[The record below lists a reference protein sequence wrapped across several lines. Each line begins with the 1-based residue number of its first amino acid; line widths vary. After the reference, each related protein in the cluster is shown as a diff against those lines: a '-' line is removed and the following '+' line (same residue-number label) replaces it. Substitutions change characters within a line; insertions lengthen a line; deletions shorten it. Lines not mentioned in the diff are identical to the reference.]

1 MPGLIACN
9 RRWGIGSDDLL
20 FPALFEIGIRMLW
33 LCVVVGVFVKH
44 QSHAGCNGS
53 ELLSIYLIGVLV
65 CLTLVIAVNSVIIWF
80 TTKGSVIEI
89 ANILAWIILVA
100 TLLGVFIVFDPL
112 GAVKLESSGDSHL
125 YVELPTIAALK
136 AKQVWKYRMKLLCC
150 CCAGLDEN
158 SQHAYSDIASLFA
171 SLFEDVDLVPSDI
184 VVGLVLLHTKQFQKL
199 QAASL
204 TRDQPNTDI
213 TTGPCSSVITNT
225 PTQEQ
230 EWMTIE
236 TACHFMKFARGSYG
250 WPMFMYSNIGTG
262 LCQLWTEIN
271 CCLCCR
277 RRPDFVVDDNCCLCH
292 AAALKNIT
300 GLKDS
305 DLIYVSFHNRVYA
318 VPFYV
323 AVDHATSSIVVAI
336 RGTLSLRDALTDLNA
351 GCEFMFHLENCPSGS
366 LCHRGIYRAAVFV
379 RDKLEESNALND
391 ALSLYQNYSLVITG
405 HSLGAGTASV
415 LAILLKEKYPGVHCF
430 AFSPPGGLLSPDLA
444 KQSEEFIL
452 SVILGDDFIPRLSIP
467 AIEELKSDLLQCILE
482 CDQPKHKVLLCGLW
496 NVVKG
501 NMVVSSPGAGV
512 PLLNSSFHGATL
524 PYTHPVQG
532 KRLGNLERHWSKCSS
547 IPTLVP
553 PGKLMYIQRTVTGYQ
568 WKWVEAS
575 FFDRITIT
583 PKLLSDH
590 MPDTLHKVLQT
601 FTQ

>member
-1 MPGLIACN
+1 MPGLVACN

-33 LCVVVGVFVKH
+33 LCVVIGIFVKH
-44 QSHAGCNGS
+44 QIHASCDGS

-65 CLTLVIAVNSVIIWF
+65 WLTLVIAVNMVIIWF
-80 TTKGSVIEI
+80 TTKGSIIEI
-89 ANILAWIILVA
+89 RPRQFVSKLLYFRLVLVIPEIAWTILGTLWAFPSSNHVCESKDVVIIVKIATILAWIMLLAI
-100 TLLGVFIVFDPL
+100 LLGVFIVFDPL
-112 GAVKLESSGDSHL
+112 GAVKLENSLSNLEDDPSL

-136 AKQVWKYRMKLLCC
+136 ARQVWKYRMKLLCC
-150 CCAGLDEN
+150 CCAGLDEH
-158 SQHAYSDIASLFA
+158 SQHAYTDIASLFA

-184 VVGLVLLHTKQFQKL
+184 VVGLVLLHTKQFQAL

-204 TRDQPNTDI
+204 TCDQPDTATPSSSSMVI
-213 TTGPCSSVITNT
+213 TAGSCSSVITKV

-230 EWMTIE
+230 EWMTINI
-236 TACHFMKFARGSYG
+236 ACHFMKFARGSYG

-262 LCQLWTEIN
+262 LCQLWTEMN

-277 RRPDFVVDDNCCLCH
+277 GQPDFVVDDNCCLCH

-323 AVDHATSSIVVAI
+323 AIDHATSSIVVAI

-351 GCEFMFHLENCPSGS
+351 ECEFLFHSENCPSGF

-391 ALSLYQNYSLVITG
+391 ALALYQNYSLVITG

-415 LAILLKEKYPGVHCF
+415 LAILLKQKYPGVRCF

-444 KQSEEFIL
+444 KQTEEFIL
-452 SVILGDDFIPRLSIP
+452 SVMLGDDFVPRLSIP
-467 AIEELKSDLLQCILE
+467 AIEELKSNLLQCILE
-482 CDQPKHKVLLCGLW
+482 CDQPK
-496 NVVKG
+496 
-501 NMVVSSPGAGV
+501 VVSGILSKV
-512 PLLNSSFHGATL
+512 TWLLLNRVDQRIEQHL
-524 PYTHPVQG
+524 
-532 KRLGNLERHWSKCSS
+532 
-547 IPTLVP
+547 LV
-553 PGKLMYIQRTVTGYQ
+553 LAYLY
-568 WKWVEAS
+568 
-575 FFDRITIT
+575 
-583 PKLLSDH
+583 
-590 MPDTLHKVLQT
+590 
-601 FTQ
+601 